1 MPSLSKLTLDATFR
15 GKMEADVKDAD
26 HRQYVWWHEGRAV
39 LRTELSAPLRGD
51 VGASLVSHIASKQLH
66 LARGASD
73 LARLCQCTM
82 SADEWKAHLADYAR
96 QANRRL

>member
-1 MPSLSKLTLDATFR
+1 VPSLSKATLDETFR
-15 GKMEADVKDAD
+15 AKMDADVKDAD

-39 LRTELSAPLRGD
+39 LRTELSTPLRGD
-51 VGASLVSHIASKQLH
+51 VGASLVSHIARQQLH
-66 LARGASD
+66 LPRGATD

-82 SADEWKAHLADYAR
+82 SAEEWGAHVAEHAG